1 MLGSIVLCEKILAAA
16 GSRGL
21 FNATFRLVNFR
32 NTCWWTDSKMLSFGL
47 QSLWFSEFRELM
59 IALSCPLNVTE
70 KRDDTVNILSKVT
83 ELVNPKPGFHLRP
96 SLGCWFPWL
105 SAQFAQFVNQGCE
118 WPAVL
123 WGCLSFPQTAVGT
136 ASVTGATLGSLW
148 SPLSGI
154 ILFHCSILLINNY
167 RRDNVDKF
175 VIYFY
180 YCYCVFVCVCVRQRE
195 RERLIFIQIWG
206 HSNNEIRAHLSF
218 LPT

>member
-1 MLGSIVLCEKILAAA
+1 MLGSIVLCEILAAA

-47 QSLWFSEFRELM
+47 QSLWFSEFRELV

-83 ELVNPKPGFHLRP
+83 GLVNPKPGFHLGLP
-96 SLGCWFPWL
+96 LDADSPGSLL
-105 SAQFAQFVNQGCE
+105 NSLNSSTK
-118 WPAVL
+118 AVSGL
-123 WGCLSFPQTAVGT
+123 QCSGVVCLFLRLQWAA

-148 SPLSGI
+148 SALSGI